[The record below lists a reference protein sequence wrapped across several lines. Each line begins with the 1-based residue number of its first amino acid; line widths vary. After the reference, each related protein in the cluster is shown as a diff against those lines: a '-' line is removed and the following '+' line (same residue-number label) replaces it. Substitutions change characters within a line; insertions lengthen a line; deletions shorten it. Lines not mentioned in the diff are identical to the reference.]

1 MGTLVVFLFL
11 FYVALPL
18 LASHRAE
25 VNSLAHINL
34 GYLAL
39 GVLLEIGAL
48 VAYTQLT
55 HDVLPDNGPRRLRLF
70 RINMS
75 TLALSHVSPG
85 GTAPGAALGYR
96 LLTQSG
102 VSGSD
107 AGFALGTQGI
117 GSAVVLNVM
126 FWCSLVAFLV
136 THGFHVPSAHHGHQ
150 SQSASILVIVAA
162 GVGVVLLGAFGGLF
176 YLLTRGQQRASQV
189 IRRVAGRIR
198 FLDADRTTALVERLA
213 ARFAVLMEDRSL
225 TRRAVGWAAANWLLD
240 AASLWVFVAAFSHFI
255 SPVDLLMAYG
265 LANILA
271 AIPITPGGL
280 GVVEFVLV
288 SMITGF
294 GPTAGQALSAVL
306 AYRAVNFWL
315 PIPFGGLAYASLEF
329 ERRSSFR
336 RIHQFVRHRINRRP
350 GSGRRRVPAGSGAP
364 PPGSATPRIP
374 LPPPGGRRP
383 HRGRSP
389 VLPRRW
395 RPGPVR
401 RSRLGYRCRL
411 RRPASGCHQR
421 RVTARPPPCEGLR
434 SELILQ
440 ADAQTVGRQIG
451 GHPGPFTV
459 GAELHRVGLIEER
472 PVEDP
477 GHPALQAGLV
487 DGHHHLHPAIQVALH
502 QVGGAH
508 RHADRP
514 PGRAPEAEHP
524 RVLEVPT
531 HDGADPDAVRQPGH
545 TGSQADTSRTTRSTD
560 TPACEARYSASMS
573 TGSVRPLVLSTMRP
587 SAPARRSVSMAS
599 SRPDLVDSGETSRQR
614 KFGGCPDPDNRLNSS
629 PTSAP
634 MSGSAVNRPRSS

>member
-1 MGTLVVFLFL
+1 VRREVRLSVGTLLVFLFL

-25 VNSLAHINL
+25 VNSLAHIHI

-55 HDVLPDNGPRRLRLF
+55 HAVLPPDGPRRVRLF

-136 THGFHVPSAHHGHQ
+136 THGFHAPASHHGGQ

-162 GVGVVLLGAFGGLF
+162 GVGVILLGAFGGLF
-176 YLLTRGQQRASQV
+176 YLLTRGQERASRIV
-189 IRRVAGRIR
+189 RRVAGRIR

-213 ARFAVLMEDRSL
+213 ERFAALMQDRSL
-225 TRRAVGWAAANWLLD
+225 TRRAIGWAAANWLLD

-294 GPTAGQALSAVL
+294 GPTAAQALSAVL

-315 PIPFGGLAYASLEF
+315 PIPFGGMAYASLEF
-329 ERRSSFR
+329 ERRPSYHRLQEFLHR
-336 RIHQFVRHRINRRP
+336 RRSLRHRGPSPAGTEP
-350 GSGRRRVPAGSGAP
+350 GPSATGDPAPVTGLTSAAEPTGATTGQNPAPPGVPDAAAAPAAPGAPVARVPAREHSPVPVGRAPRGPREPAPAPRSGPWAPSGPRQGESGA
-364 PPGSATPRIP
+364 
-374 LPPPGGRRP
+374 
-383 HRGRSP
+383 
-389 VLPRRW
+389 
-395 RPGPVR
+395 RPGPAF
-401 RSRLGYRCRL
+401 GTE
-411 RRPASGCHQR
+411 PAG
-421 RVTARPPPCEGLR
+421 
-434 SELILQ
+434 
-440 ADAQTVGRQIG
+440 
-451 GHPGPFTV
+451 
-459 GAELHRVGLIEER
+459 
-472 PVEDP
+472 
-477 GHPALQAGLV
+477 
-487 DGHHHLHPAIQVALH
+487 
-502 QVGGAH
+502 
-508 RHADRP
+508 
-514 PGRAPEAEHP
+514 
-524 RVLEVPT
+524 
-531 HDGADPDAVRQPGH
+531 
-545 TGSQADTSRTTRSTD
+545 
-560 TPACEARYSASMS
+560 
-573 TGSVRPLVLSTMRP
+573 
-587 SAPARRSVSMAS
+587 
-599 SRPDLVDSGETSRQR
+599 
-614 KFGGCPDPDNRLNSS
+614 
-629 PTSAP
+629 
-634 MSGSAVNRPRSS
+634 

>member
-1 MGTLVVFLFL
+1 MEGEQADVTSRSRRRWWHRGPFVRREVRLSVGTLLLFLFL

-25 VNSLAHINL
+25 VNSLAHINI

-39 GVLLEIGAL
+39 GVLLEVGAL

-55 HDVLPDNGPRRLRLF
+55 HAVLPSDGPRRVRLF

-136 THGFHVPSAHHGHQ
+136 THGFHVPASHHGGQ

-162 GVGVVLLGAFGGLF
+162 GVGVILLGAFGGLF
-176 YLLTRGQQRASQV
+176 YLLTRGQERASRIV
-189 IRRVAGRIR
+189 RRVAGRIR

-213 ARFAVLMEDRSL
+213 ERFGALMQDRSL
-225 TRRAVGWAAANWLLD
+225 TRRAIGWAAANWLLD

-255 SPVDLLMAYG
+255 SPIDLLMAYG

-329 ERRSSFR
+329 ERRPSYRKLHGFLL
-336 RIHQFVRHRINRRP
+336 
-350 GSGRRRVPAGSGAP
+350 RRVSLRRQTPPTAPPTATAMAGANGPTEESGVTASVTDDSSSVTGLTEAASTAAEPTAATTTRRSVAPDAPVAPGPPTVTRLSPTRPTVTATPARRGPREPTPAP
-364 PPGSATPRIP
+364 PPGSFVPSGPRQSDA
-374 LPPPGGRRP
+374 G
-383 HRGRSP
+383 
-389 VLPRRW
+389 V
-395 RPGPVR
+395 RPGPAF
-401 RSRLGYRCRL
+401 GTE
-411 RRPASGCHQR
+411 PAG
-421 RVTARPPPCEGLR
+421 
-434 SELILQ
+434 
-440 ADAQTVGRQIG
+440 
-451 GHPGPFTV
+451 
-459 GAELHRVGLIEER
+459 
-472 PVEDP
+472 
-477 GHPALQAGLV
+477 
-487 DGHHHLHPAIQVALH
+487 
-502 QVGGAH
+502 
-508 RHADRP
+508 
-514 PGRAPEAEHP
+514 
-524 RVLEVPT
+524 
-531 HDGADPDAVRQPGH
+531 
-545 TGSQADTSRTTRSTD
+545 
-560 TPACEARYSASMS
+560 
-573 TGSVRPLVLSTMRP
+573 
-587 SAPARRSVSMAS
+587 
-599 SRPDLVDSGETSRQR
+599 
-614 KFGGCPDPDNRLNSS
+614 
-629 PTSAP
+629 
-634 MSGSAVNRPRSS
+634 

>member
-1 MGTLVVFLFL
+1 MVGMGGDQEQAAPRSRRRWWHRGPFVRREVRLSVGTLVVFLFL

-34 GYLAL
+34 PYLAL

-55 HDVLPDNGPRRLRLF
+55 HAVLPNDGPHRFRLF

-136 THGFHVPSAHHGHQ
+136 THGFHVPASHHGHQ

-162 GVGVVLLGAFGGLF
+162 AVGVVLLGAFGGLF
-176 YLLTRGQQRASQV
+176 YLLTRGQQRASRV

-213 ARFAVLMEDRSL
+213 QRFAVLMQDRSL
-225 TRRAVGWAAANWLLD
+225 TRRAIGWAAANWLLD

-336 RIHQFVRHRINRRP
+336 RLQQFLRHRID
-350 GSGRRRVPAGSGAP
+350 
-364 PPGSATPRIP
+364 
-374 LPPPGGRRP
+374 L
-383 HRGRSP
+383 
-389 VLPRRW
+389 
-395 RPGPVR
+395 R
-401 RSRLGYRCRL
+401 RS
-411 RRPASGCHQR
+411 
-421 RVTARPPPCEGLR
+421 
-434 SELILQ
+434 
-440 ADAQTVGRQIG
+440 D
-451 GHPGPFTV
+451 
-459 GAELHRVGLIEER
+459 
-472 PVEDP
+472 
-477 GHPALQAGLV
+477 
-487 DGHHHLHPAIQVALH
+487 
-502 QVGGAH
+502 
-508 RHADRP
+508 
-514 PGRAPEAEHP
+514 
-524 RVLEVPT
+524 
-531 HDGADPDAVRQPGH
+531 
-545 TGSQADTSRTTRSTD
+545 
-560 TPACEARYSASMS
+560 
-573 TGSVRPLVLSTMRP
+573 
-587 SAPARRSVSMAS
+587 PARRS
-599 SRPDLVDSGETSRQR
+599 LVDAGRSSGASVGISEASDSTDATGSETPRLPAAPPPAPSTAAPTPRPKRPPLAPAPVSGSGVRVSSGSRRGETAAMRGPA
-614 KFGGCPDPDNRLNSS
+614 FGADP
-629 PTSAP
+629 A
-634 MSGSAVNRPRSS
+634 G